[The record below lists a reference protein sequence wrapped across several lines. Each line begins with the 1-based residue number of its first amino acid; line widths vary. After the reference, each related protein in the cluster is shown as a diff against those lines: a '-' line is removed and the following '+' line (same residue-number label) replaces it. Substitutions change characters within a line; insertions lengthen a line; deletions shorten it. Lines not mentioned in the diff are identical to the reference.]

1 MATIWILVG
10 WWGVVSWGWMACG
23 RGPHC
28 GGGPVGRV
36 LPTGKGHCKK
46 ENSVHAEMYEFSAVQ
61 ALLPKV
67 GHAPT
72 PRSRN
77 IEMKVLYKRFLF

>member
-1 MATIWILVG
+1 MALIV
-10 WWGVVSWGWMACG
+10 
-23 RGPHC
+23 
-28 GGGPVGRV
+28 GGPVGRV

-72 PRSRN
+72 P
-77 IEMKVLYKRFLF
+77 